1 MGSLGRRLEDLE
13 RNLLEEDRREPKSEA
28 GPKVKAVLQEFARLK
43 ASCAP
48 RSTPRSSEAG
58 GVDVTQIPGEN
69 IPRQILGPG
78 YTYRQ
83 LIRLAS
89 ERASEAGAFPEEE
102 IEAATAIMLGLSG
115 GRMDV
120 DEVVRWEV

>member
-1 MGSLGRRLEDLE
+1 VGSLGRRLEDLE
-13 RNLLEEDRREPKSEA
+13 RNLFKEDGREPKSEA
-28 GPKVKAVLQEFARLK
+28 GPKVKAVVQEFARLK

-48 RSTPRSSEAG
+48 LSSEAG
-58 GVDVTQIPGEN
+58 GVDVTRVPGEN

-83 LIRLAS
+83 LIRLAG

-102 IEAATAIMLGLSG
+102 IEAVTATMLGLSD

>member
-13 RNLLEEDRREPKSEA
+13 RNLLEEDRRELKSAA
-28 GPKVKAVLQEFARLK
+28 GSNVKAVLKEFARLK

-48 RSTPRSSEAG
+48 RSSEAG
-58 GVDVTQIPGEN
+58 GVAVTQVPGEN

-83 LIRLAS
+83 LITLAG

-102 IEAATAIMLGLSG
+102 IEAATATMLGLSG

>member
-1 MGSLGRRLEDLE
+1 VGSLGRRLEDLE
-13 RNLLEEDRREPKSEA
+13 RNLLEEDRGEPKSEA

-43 ASCAP
+43 ASCA
-48 RSTPRSSEAG
+48 SRSSEAG
-58 GVDVTQIPGEN
+58 GVDVTQVPGEN

-83 LIRLAS
+83 LIRLAG
-89 ERASEAGAFPEEE
+89 ERASETGAFPEEE
-102 IEAATAIMLGLSG
+102 IEAATATMLGHSG
-115 GRMDV
+115 GRIDV